1 MVALVSPA
9 VSSSSVLLN
18 SYVNTQTKQ
27 EVTNDNGNKTATIDT
42 TIYKTVFYQYANGTV
57 STHNVSS
64 SSRIINLL
72 V

>member
-1 MVALVSPA
+1 VVALVSPA

-42 TIYKTVFYQYANGTV
+42 VIYRTVFYQYA
-57 STHNVSS
+57 
-64 SSRIINLL
+64 
-72 V
+72 

>member
-1 MVALVSPA
+1 MVALVAPA
-9 VSSSSVLLN
+9 ASSSSVLLN

-27 EVTNDNGNKTATIDT
+27 EVNNDNGNKTATIDT
-42 TIYKTVFYQYANGTV
+42 VIFRTVYYQYANGSV

-64 SSRIINLL
+64 SSRTINLL

>member
-27 EVTNDNGNKTATIDT
+27 EVTNDNSNKTATIDT
-42 TIYKTVFYQYANGTV
+42 VIYRTVFYHYANGTV

-64 SSRIINLL
+64 SSKTINIL

>member
-27 EVTNDNGNKTATIDT
+27 EVTTDNGNKTATIDT
-42 TIYKTVFYQYANGTV
+42 VIYRTVFYQYANGTV

-64 SSRIINLL
+64 SSRTINLL

>member
-1 MVALVSPA
+1 VVALVSPS

-42 TIYKTVFYQYANGTV
+42 TIYRTVFYQYANGLV
-57 STHNVSS
+57 SVRNVSGS
-64 SSRIINLL
+64 SQTVDIL